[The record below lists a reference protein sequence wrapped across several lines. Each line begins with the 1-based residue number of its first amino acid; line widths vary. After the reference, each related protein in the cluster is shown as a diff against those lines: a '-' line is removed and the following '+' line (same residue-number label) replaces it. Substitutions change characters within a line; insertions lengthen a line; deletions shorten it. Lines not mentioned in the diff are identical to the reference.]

1 MLTWISANLTNIVVV
16 GIVLVLLA
24 LAVRKIVLD
33 RLHHR
38 SDCGTGVC
46 SGDCAHCHMEH

>member
-1 MLTWISANLTNIVVV
+1 MLTWFSANLTNIAVV

-38 SDCGTGVC
+38 SDCSTGAC

>member
-1 MLTWISANLTNIVVV
+1 MLTWFSANLINIAVV

-38 SDCGTGVC
+38 SD
-46 SGDCAHCHMEH
+46 

>member
-1 MLTWISANLTNIVVV
+1 MLTWFSANLINIAVV

-24 LAVRKIVLD
+24 LAVRKIVFD

-38 SDCGTGVC
+38 SYCITGVC
-46 SGDCAHCHMEH
+46 SGDFAHCHM